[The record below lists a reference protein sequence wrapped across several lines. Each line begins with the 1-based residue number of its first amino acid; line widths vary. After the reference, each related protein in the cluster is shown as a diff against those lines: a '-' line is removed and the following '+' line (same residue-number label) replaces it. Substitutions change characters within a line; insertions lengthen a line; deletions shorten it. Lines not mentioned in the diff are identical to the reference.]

1 MVWAVFA
8 FGAPIAGLA
17 RFAVNSIRCWL
28 DAMGR
33 ERYPDMNKS
42 TIAADGGGSNG
53 SRVRLF
59 KVELQKLAGETS
71 LTLQVCRYPPGTS
84 KWNKIEHRLFFAT
97 SPRTWRGKP
106 LTSRETVAEPIA
118 ATTSKTG
125 LTVRCEL
132 DTRDDPK
139 GIEVG
144 DAEMTTLNIEG
155 DTFHPEWNYT
165 ISPRASA

>member
-84 KWNKIEHRLFFAT
+84 QWNKIELRLFGHLAQDLA
-97 SPRTWRGKP
+97 GQ
-106 LTSRETVAEPIA
+106 
-118 ATTSKTG
+118 
-125 LTVRCEL
+125 
-132 DTRDDPK
+132 
-139 GIEVG
+139 
-144 DAEMTTLNIEG
+144 TLNQQGNRGRTDCRHDGQDRPDGEM
-155 DTFHPEWNYT
+155 
-165 ISPRASA
+165 RA